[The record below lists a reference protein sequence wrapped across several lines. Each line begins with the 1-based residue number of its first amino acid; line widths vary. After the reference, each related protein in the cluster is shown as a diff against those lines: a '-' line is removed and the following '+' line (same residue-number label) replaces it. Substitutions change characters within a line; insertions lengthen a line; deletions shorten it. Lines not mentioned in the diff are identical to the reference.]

1 MTIEQLHF
9 EYKADQKMYK
19 KGLVG
24 VVASG
29 DLEIMAEPSPS
40 EMTQVYIRT
49 HTEGF
54 EEIWRA
60 ILDRFM
66 ETYPIAAII
75 RINDCGAT
83 PGVVNLRL
91 AQVAEV
97 MEL

>member
-9 EYKADQKMYK
+9 EYKAERKMNNK
-19 KGLVG
+19 AFVG

-29 DLEIMAEPSPS
+29 DLEIMAEPSPN
-40 EMTQVYIRT
+40 EMAQIYIRT
-49 HTEGF
+49 HTAGF

-60 ILDRFM
+60 IIDRFM
-66 ETYPIAAII
+66 DTYSIAAII

-91 AQVAEV
+91 AQAAEV
-97 MEL
+97 LEL

>member
-9 EYKADQKMYK
+9 EYKAEREVYK
-19 KGLVG
+19 KGHVG
-24 VVASG
+24 IVASG
-29 DLEIMAEPSPS
+29 DLEIMVEPSPNKGA
-40 EMTQVYIRT
+40 QIYIRT
-49 HTEGF
+49 HTDGF
-54 EEIWRA
+54 EVIWRA

-66 ETYPIAAII
+66 ESYPIAAII

-91 AQVAEV
+91 AQATEV